1 MADFDI
7 DITSDLDGSAN
18 EGALA
23 DNVSANQGIP
33 QNGQQDHPAAPKGT
47 VHVHDLPVTDKKEGE
62 FNLRDQLSNAF
73 KGEDAAAAAAAA
85 TNVPPADQ
93 QQQAP
98 AKYEG
103 PTLTQDAQG
112 KWHTP
117 DGAFATNEQVSAFE
131 AATAA
136 QANTADRDYTSVIAG
151 MTPVEQEQFKA
162 LPAEIQQYVGRTMD
176 TLNAQAAQYQ
186 EYSQLEQLIGPRRQ
200 AWAGNAMSPAMA
212 VSQLLQLSD
221 FASTNPKDFVLWF
234 AQQNNVDLDAALDE
248 RDAAMQNV
256 DPAVQELRG
265 QVQQLTTMLQQ
276 QGQPQPQQQTEMVN
290 QVNAFALEK
299 DEGGNLKRPYLAQVK
314 DTWPVH
320 IQSLRAA
327 NPNMQP
333 AEILQKAY
341 DNACWANPAVRNS
354 MQTEAQ
360 RAEQAAAAAATAKAR
375 AAGSSISGGPNGK
388 GTSPQQ
394 QNSNLSLRDEL
405 AQQFAEARA

>member
-1 MADFDI
+1 MADYDL
-7 DITSDLDGSAN
+7 TSDLDGSPN

-23 DNVSANQGIP
+23 DTVPLNDGVVNQTSGER
-33 QNGQQDHPAAPKGT
+33 PAAPDGT
-47 VHVHDLPVTDKKEGE
+47 VHVNDTKSSVEPKADE

-85 TNVPPADQ
+85 TAADPNA
-93 QQQAP
+93 AP

-103 PTLTQDAQG
+103 PALTKDSAG
-112 KWHTP
+112 KWRTP
-117 DGAFATNEQVSAFE
+117 DGLFASQEQVNAFE
-131 AATAA
+131 AASTA
-136 QANTADRDYTSVIAG
+136 QASNSEQDYTSTIAG

-162 LPAEIQQYVGRTMD
+162 LPAEIRQFVGRTMD
-176 TLNAQAAQYQ
+176 TLNGQAAQYA
-186 EYSQLEQLIGPRRQ
+186 EYGQLEQLIGPRRQ

-234 AQQNNVDLDAALDE
+234 ADQNKVDLDAALDE

-265 QVQQLTTMLQQ
+265 QVQQLTSMLQQ
-276 QGQPQPQQQTEMVN
+276 NGNTQQPQAEMVN

-320 IQSLRAA
+320 ISSLRQS
-327 NPNMQP
+327 NPQMSP
-333 AEILQKAY
+333 VEVLQKAY
-341 DNACWANPAVRNS
+341 ENACWANPAVRNS
-354 MQTEAQ
+354 MQVEAQ
-360 RAEQAAAAAATAKAR
+360 RTQQTAAQTAAAKAK
-375 AAGSSISGGPNGK
+375 AAGSSISGGPNGR
-388 GTSPQQ
+388 GTTTANGQV
-394 QNSNLSLRDEL
+394 NLSLRDEL
-405 AQQFAEARA
+405 AQQFAAART